1 MPLLMRYNM
10 QTEVLPVSESIAS
23 TEGEKTLLSDI
34 YLQYRQQMY
43 NLAYSILNNTHDAE
57 DAVQEALYK
66 TARYIPG
73 IQDVNSPKTKALVM
87 TIAESCAIDIY
98 RRNKKQLPFEEIKY
112 DFSHEPR
119 GIGLGDVFAILSPD
133 DREVLLLR
141 YDMGFQV
148 KEIAKM
154 QGRSQNAVTKAIIR
168 AKKHLAQLLDEEGID
183 YGG

>member
-1 MPLLMRYNM
+1 
-10 QTEVLPVSESIAS
+10 
-23 TEGEKTLLSDI
+23 
-34 YLQYRQQMY
+34 
-43 NLAYSILNNTHDAE
+43 
-57 DAVQEALYK
+57 
-66 TARYIPG
+66 
-73 IQDVNSPKTKALVM
+73 
-87 TIAESCAIDIY
+87 
-98 RRNKKQLPFEEIKY
+98 
-112 DFSHEPR
+112 R
-119 GIGLGDVFAILSPD
+119 GLGLGDVFAILSPD